1 MRALY
6 ALFTKDFR
14 GSRKSIPPPNHAANQ
29 EAGNIMFHANTN
41 LLIHDHTIV
50 ETGVMGGKGGYD
62 QFVLVAN
69 TVIDT
74 QGIDKVHSLV
84 PL

>member
-1 MRALY
+1 
-6 ALFTKDFR
+6 
-14 GSRKSIPPPNHAANQ
+14 
-29 EAGNIMFHANTN
+29 MFHANTN